1 MAAYLTWL
9 KQHRGATDETIR
21 RYRTDITR
29 LMPMLG
35 EPSQWDAAA
44 LRSAFQRRS
53 KETPGSSSLLVTIMR
68 SYIRFLIV
76 QGDCRPA
83 LLHAI
88 PSVQRYRLSAL
99 PRHVDPAT
107 IEKIIAA
114 CPTDRP
120 VEVRDKAIILLLAR
134 LGLRAG
140 DVRDMRLDDID
151 WRGGYIRVKGKTRR
165 PDRLPLPQDVGDAI
179 LAYLAAARPKAV
191 EEHLFLRVQAPFPVI
206 QLVRGD
212 RRHRRTH
219 TRARWDRRGADRVA
233 HIPAFA
239 CHQPAARGRGPGV
252 RWDHPASQL
261 ARDHCHLRQS
271 RSADAHEDRAA
282 LARRLAML
290 NMHISRYVTLHRS
303 LGRKF
308 SEQDR
313 MLRQYAAYAEGF
325 GDRHTQVQRI
335 YDWCHTSSS
344 QYVARRRFDTARN
357 FSLFAHAEDSSH
369 EVPPAGVFGRG
380 KRPRP
385 TPTIIEPDQV
395 RAIMTAALNVPPQ
408 STISP
413 YTYHYLFGLLAATG
427 LRISEALALQCSDLV
442 EDGLIVRNG
451 KFGKQRLIALQP
463 STRQAL
469 EAYLALREKHGARGS
484 DLFVTIRG
492 RAPHKVRAHVVFVR
506 LARLLGYRGPT
517 GTAGMRL
524 HDLRH
529 TFAVRSLESCPP
541 DREAIA
547 HHMAGLSVYLGHVS
561 VANTYWYLEATPVLL
576 RDIAAASEQLYRGE
590 AA

>member
-1 MAAYLTWL
+1 
-9 KQHRGATDETIR
+9 
-21 RYRTDITR
+21 
-29 LMPMLG
+29 
-35 EPSQWDAAA
+35 
-44 LRSAFQRRS
+44 
-53 KETPGSSSLLVTIMR
+53 
-68 SYIRFLIV
+68 
-76 QGDCRPA
+76 
-83 LLHAI
+83 
-88 PSVQRYRLSAL
+88 
-99 PRHVDPAT
+99 
-107 IEKIIAA
+107 
-114 CPTDRP
+114 
-120 VEVRDKAIILLLAR
+120 
-134 LGLRAG
+134 
-140 DVRDMRLDDID
+140 
-151 WRGGYIRVKGKTRR
+151 
-165 PDRLPLPQDVGDAI
+165 
-179 LAYLAAARPKAV
+179 
-191 EEHLFLRVQAPFPVI
+191 
-206 QLVRGD
+206 
-212 RRHRRTH
+212 
-219 TRARWDRRGADRVA
+219 
-233 HIPAFA
+233 
-239 CHQPAARGRGPGV
+239 
-252 RWDHPASQL
+252 
-261 ARDHCHLRQS
+261 
-271 RSADAHEDRAA
+271 
-282 LARRLAML
+282 
-290 NMHISRYVTLHRS
+290 
-303 LGRKF
+303 
-308 SEQDR
+308 

-395 RAIMTAALNVPPQ
+395 RAIMTAALDVPPQ
-408 STISP
+408 GTISP

-451 KFGKQRLIALQP
+451 KFGKQRLDCLAAIDAP
-463 STRQAL
+463 STRSL
-469 EAYLALREKHGARGS
+469 SRPPREARARGN